1 MMSSGR
7 CLACGSADLAPLR
20 AYRSES
26 PAGKRLFSGQLC
38 RCEAC
43 SLVQLSPVPS
53 DDELGRYYA
62 RDYRSG
68 GRYGGNAAD
77 LANFPRDNL
86 FFFNRGEAV
95 ADLLVKHLGDRSPS
109 RILDVGAGFGHI
121 LHRLGERFPGAA
133 LHAHELSEPCVAHLR
148 GIGVAVHDGALAEVV
163 SKAGPFDIVVLSH
176 VLEHLRDP
184 VGVLRLLGGNL
195 SAGGLLSVEV
205 PHVPA
210 DTLLSWDD
218 SPWAPRHDEPHLTFF
233 GAPELRSLLERSGF
247 DIRFLETAGPSWRR
261 VSRLRYHLPP
271 LMPTLRRAIPEGLQR
286 ALRRRSAGAVDP
298 AATRWPA
305 FHAYGGHRIW
315 LRAIATFTG
324 DAGARPR

>member
-1 MMSSGR
+1 M
-7 CLACGSADLAPLR
+7 
-20 AYRSES
+20 
-26 PAGKRLFSGQLC
+26 
-38 RCEAC
+38 
-43 SLVQLSPVPS
+43 QLSPVPS
-53 DDELGRYYA
+53 EDELTRYYT

-95 ADLLVKHLGDRSPS
+95 ADLLVKHLGDRSPQ

-121 LHRLGERFPGAA
+121 LHRLGSRFPGAE
-133 LHAHELSEPCVAHLR
+133 LHAQELSEPCVAHLR
-148 GIGVAVHDGALAEVV
+148 GIGVAVHDRPLAEVV
-163 SKAGPFDIVVLSH
+163 SGVGPFDVVVLSH

-184 VGVLRLLGGNL
+184 VGVLRLLGKHMT
-195 SAGGLLSVEV
+195 AGGLLSVEV

-233 GAPELRSLLERSGF
+233 GAPELRGLLGRAGF
-247 DIRFLETAGPSWRR
+247 DLRFLETAGPPWER
-261 VSRLRYHLPP
+261 VSRLRYSLPP
-271 LMPTLRRAIPEGLQR
+271 LIPTLRRAIPEGVQR
-286 ALRRRSAGAVDP
+286 ALRRRSSAVGDP
-298 AATRWPA
+298 ASTRWPA

-315 LRAIATFTG
+315 LRAIATLT
-324 DAGARPR
+324 R